1 MTNEY
6 CIYKCKSLIKSLI
19 RRNQDTK
26 LALQNYSKVIYKES
40 MKQLK
45 KEEKEK
51 EK

>member
-1 MTNEY
+1 MTDEY
-6 CIYKCKSLIKSLI
+6 ELYKCKSLIKSLL

-26 LALQNYSKVIYKES
+26 LALQNYSKAVYNES

-51 EK
+51 K